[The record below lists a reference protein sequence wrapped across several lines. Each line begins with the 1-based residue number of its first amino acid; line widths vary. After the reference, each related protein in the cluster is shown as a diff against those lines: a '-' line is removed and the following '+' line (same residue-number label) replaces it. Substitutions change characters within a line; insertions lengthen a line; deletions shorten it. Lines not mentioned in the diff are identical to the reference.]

1 MSCHR
6 ATTRVG
12 ACNDAC
18 ECGATRNAATV
29 RCTPSIVLP
38 APLAAPNTQGLPDVV
53 AQPALQ
59 VVPVNGARPTAA
71 PAVVA
76 DPLELP
82 STGIGIGAPPATGSA
97 IATSPFGK
105 TPAALIAARDPVVGT
120 LTEFA
125 PPRPN
130 AVPTQPPK
138 RSEPRRINL
147 ELILMQISAAVAL
160 LLGHLSDE
168 LADRL
173 FPSRNSNF
181 QATRADSPS
190 APVAMRISYA
200 RRARGT

>member
-1 MSCHR
+1 LSCHR

-38 APLAAPNTQGLPDVV
+38 APLAVPNTQGLPDVV

-59 VVPVNGARPTAA
+59 VVPVNGARPT
-71 PAVVA
+71 
-76 DPLELP
+76 
-82 STGIGIGAPPATGSA
+82 
-97 IATSPFGK
+97 
-105 TPAALIAARDPVVGT
+105 AARDPVVGT

-168 LADRL
+168 LGDRL

-181 QATRADSPS
+181 QATRADSLS